1 MLFDLLVPR
10 ILHSPRSSI
19 PWFLLIN
26 LLHARRKVWP
36 VYLLAKQVERNF
48 LVAKKLSEGKWLKPP
63 SHMEAWCSLLFSQLS
78 LVLSGQPVTSKSRRF
93 PFFKLLLGSTISD
106 LMLMLYILNSQLSGK
121 NLDGNWTGA
130 LMLFGLYF
138 LQCSQVFR
146 KFIFKY
152 YLDSYPH
159 LVLVGFLQWCHQFS
173 LHWLF
178 LLFCYDFS
186 DLFVGPHDNPIHAW
200 FSPKEEV
207 YLQLHQLPWIALCG
221 HKYWHLCL
229 VHPYQGDFLLILVT
243 NYLHI
248 IIF

>member
-1 MLFDLLVPR
+1 MAEAAIAEFRNQTNITEANKITYGAKVGTPEGFAIAYGSLMLIAVLPIVFG
-10 ILHSPRSSI
+10 SFRSASYLKKQKVSI
-19 PWFLLIN
+19 FQTIT
-26 LLHARRKVWP
+26 
-36 VYLLAKQVERNF
+36 
-48 LVAKKLSEGKWLKPP
+48 
-63 SHMEAWCSLLFSQLS
+63 C
-78 LVLSGQPVTSKSRRF
+78 
-93 PFFKLLLGSTISD
+93 STISD
-106 LMLMLYILNSQLSGK
+106 LLLKLYFLNSQLSGK

-186 DLFVGPHDNPIHAW
+186 DLFVEPHDYPIDAW

>member
-1 MLFDLLVPR
+1 MAEAAIAEFRNQTNITEANKITYGAKVGTPEGFAIAYGSLMLIAVLPIVFG
-10 ILHSPRSSI
+10 SFRSASYLKKQKVSI
-19 PWFLLIN
+19 FQTIT
-26 LLHARRKVWP
+26 
-36 VYLLAKQVERNF
+36 
-48 LVAKKLSEGKWLKPP
+48 
-63 SHMEAWCSLLFSQLS
+63 C
-78 LVLSGQPVTSKSRRF
+78 
-93 PFFKLLLGSTISD
+93 STISD
-106 LMLMLYILNSQLSGK
+106 LLLKLYFLNSQLSGK